1 MPPEPSRNASLHPM
15 RVVVLRTGLTPD
27 LLRAWEKRYAVV
39 SPRRSRGGQR
49 LYSGADIARL
59 TLLVRAVSGGRA
71 IGQVA
76 RLPERELEAIVNN
89 DAAAL
94 RATPVQAT
102 ARSAELRASAYA
114 AALDAVDH
122 FKAADLQST
131 LRGGTLRLGM
141 DEMLDGVIGPLLV
154 TIGNR
159 WHEGTLRPAHEHLAS
174 DVIRRTLIWM
184 LENCAPTAGARTLVV
199 ATLVGQTH
207 ELGTLLV
214 AAAASSHG
222 WRVVYLGTSLPAS
235 EIAAAATRTLASAV
249 ALSFVYPADDPAIA
263 GAVRELRAALPANTA
278 ILAGGRAAPSYSA
291 ALAAARASQFA
302 TIGELRTWFG
312 DTSRGGQP

>member
-1 MPPEPSRNASLHPM
+1 MTTVPSSNASLHPM
-15 RVVVLRTGLTPD
+15 RSVVLRTGLTPD

-39 SPRRSRGGQR
+39 SPQRSKGGQR
-49 LYSGADIARL
+49 LYSEADIARL

-71 IGQVA
+71 ISQVA
-76 RLPERELEAIVNN
+76 QLSQRELQAIVN
-89 DAAAL
+89 DDVAAL
-94 RATPVQAT
+94 RAAPVRAT
-102 ARSAELRASAYA
+102 SPSAELRASVYA
-114 AALDAVDH
+114 AALAAVEN
-122 FKAADLQST
+122 FEAGDLEST

-154 TIGNR
+154 TIGDR

-184 LENCAPTAGARTLVV
+184 LDNSAPTAGAQTLVV
-199 ATLVGQTH
+199 ATLVGQNH

-222 WRVVYLGTSLPAS
+222 WRVVYLGTSLPAN

-263 GAVRELRAALPANTA
+263 GAVRELRAALPPNTT

-291 ALAAARASQFA
+291 ALAAAQAAQFA
-302 TIGELRTWFG
+302 TIGELRVWLG
-312 DTSRGGQP
+312 ETSRILVS